1 MGQLQIIM
9 KNYLSKDL
17 RSASSYSEKG
27 KKSFLI
33 LNIIS
38 IVLFVIGSFAV
49 FSSLYMFCNMIGSIV
64 SGTPKAALHELIRVC
79 PIIIAE
85 CGLVYV
91 AAFIHNWTAP
101 KSEGKFS
108 KNVKKNG
115 IICSVIGAIITLYVI
130 VGVIAGLFHGLVEG
144 YPTALFPLDLL
155 FAGLAYIALGV
166 CLLVFGKKIK
176 LDLPY
181 SDHKS
186 NGFFGVLST
195 IQYMGTLYAFASF
208 IYSFWVVDWSHG
220 HIFYSLMLELILLIM
235 VAMACVYK
243 FIYCPLKKKEKNS
256 FQILASASFLVLNM
270 IVFALY
276 LVAFSNDVAA
286 PSDAWYGILA
296 IDFTASF
303 NAVTYVYGLM
313 IILTPLIALIRG
325 LVARAK
331 IK

>member
-1 MGQLQIIM
+1 M

-17 RSASSYSEKG
+17 RTVSSYSEKG

-33 LNIIS
+33 LNLIS
-38 IVLFVIGSFAV
+38 IALFILGSFAV
-49 FSSLYMFCNMIGSIV
+49 FSSLYKFCNMIGSIV
-64 SGTPKAALHELIRVC
+64 SGTPKAAIHEFIRVC

-85 CGLVYV
+85 CALIYV

-101 KSEGKFS
+101 KSEEKFN

-115 IICSVIGAIITLYVI
+115 IICVVIGAIIAFYVI
-130 VGVIAGLFHGLVEG
+130 VGIIAGLYHGLVEG

-155 FAGLAYIALGV
+155 IVGLAYLALGV

-181 SDHKS
+181 EDHKS
-186 NGFFGVLST
+186 NGFFGVLCT

-235 VAMACVYK
+235 IGMACVYK
-243 FIYCPLKKKEKNS
+243 FIYCPLKKGEKNS
-256 FQILASASFLVLNM
+256 FQILASASFLVLNV
-270 IVFALY
+270 IVFVLY
-276 LVAFSNDVAA
+276 IVAFSNDVAA
-286 PSDAWYGILA
+286 PSEAWYGILA

-331 IK
+331 EKKVTK